1 MQHVV
6 FFCFSHRISFS
17 HFCENVLM
25 ELDMVLASWTSMF
38 LLKIFFWEVLLIDFD
53 PTKNSCGNLFLNVHG
68 YLQRNPEDKHINLAK
83 KAFIMAEDPKANACW
98 RKKTQASG
106 EKWLAS
112 WPGNWVTTST
122 IKDQACTKSF
132 IDEGELLLSN
142 TGLLAGLEREGPPV
156 MPSRF
161 LYMKRAHVS
170 WDACLCAFA
179 QLLETKAPSDI
190 SKTAL

>member
-25 ELDMVLASWTSMF
+25 VLDMVLASWTSMF
-38 LLKIFFWEVLLIDFD
+38 LLKIFFKKQLRKPFSERSLLF
-53 PTKNSCGNLFLNVHG
+53 
-68 YLQRNPEDKHINLAK
+68 AK
-83 KAFIMAEDPKANACW
+83 KPRRQTYRFSKKKPLLEE
-98 RKKTQASG
+98 KTQASG

-122 IKDQACTKSF
+122 IGDQACTKSF
-132 IDEGELLLSN
+132 NDEGELLLSN

-161 LYMKRAHVS
+161 LYMKRAYVS
-170 WDACLCAFA
+170 WDARLCAFA